1 MKSQTG
7 LSSLRVLSKHA
18 FKIYEL
24 DPEKPLS
31 VRGLA
36 WETVLKNSQ
45 VKLDLLIAI
54 DVLLM
59 VGKGKREGTSHS
71 IYRYA
76 KTNNKHMKHYVKNK
90 ES

>member
-24 DPEKPLS
+24 DPEKPIS

-59 VGKGKREGTSHS
+59 EGKRGGTSHF

-76 KTNNKHMKHYVKNK
+76 KTNNKYMKHYGKNK
-90 ES
+90 EL